1 MIITNIV
8 EMVDNEPR
16 VSHRVIAT
24 KTENKEISV
33 RKLIDNHFEKFELF
47 GHLSFQMTT
56 VRNSVGATNQ
66 EKTYFLNEPQATL
79 LLTFMRNNKI
89 VINFKV
95 DLVQAFFEMRNKL
108 QNQSVQKIEV
118 EKQTSQTSLE
128 IVETGIQILTK
139 FRDLNPVE
147 QIELDTFH
155 KNKNGESLLQQFG
168 KSFKNSYFLP
178 TELGKMTG
186 QTGAEI
192 NLILEKKG
200 FQFRDEN
207 GVWRPTQNG
216 KEFCLEI
223 GNKFNQ
229 LKWKLET
236 IL

>member
-1 MIITNIV
+1 MQKNSNIKLL
-8 EMVDNEPR
+8 EIDGEPR
-16 VSHRVIAT
+16 VSHRVVAEQTDNQQKNVAELIQ
-24 KTENKEISV
+24 KYME
-33 RKLIDNHFEKFELF
+33 KLKLF
-47 GHLSFQMTT
+47 GMVPFETEAIK
-56 VRNSVGATNQ
+56 NSKNKVNEQ
-66 EKTYFLNEPQATL
+66 KTYFLNEPQATL
-79 LLTFMRNNKI
+79 LLTFMRNNEI

-95 DLVQAFFEMRNKL
+95 DLVRAFFEMRNQL
-108 QNQSVQKIEV
+108 QNSFV
-118 EKQTSQTSLE
+118 EKVEKQTSLE
-128 IVETGIQILTK
+128 IVENGIQILTK
-139 FRDLNPVE
+139 FRDLNPIE

-155 KNKNGESLLQQFG
+155 KNKSGESLLEQFG

-178 TELGKMTG
+178 TELGKFLGMS
-186 QTGAEI
+186 GAEI

-207 GVWRPTQNG
+207 DIWRPTENG